1 MAQRKT
7 RRRRDPRVGPK
18 LAPEREPMEGRLAAI
33 EATAGCLTG
42 VYPAGYL
49 DSLRNEWR

>member
-1 MAQRKT
+1 
-7 RRRRDPRVGPK
+7 
-18 LAPEREPMEGRLAAI
+18 MEGRLAAI